1 MILADLSEMGLIKM
15 TPKTE
20 NGVRGW
26 SVTLLD
32 GNI

>member
-15 TPKTE
+15 APKAE